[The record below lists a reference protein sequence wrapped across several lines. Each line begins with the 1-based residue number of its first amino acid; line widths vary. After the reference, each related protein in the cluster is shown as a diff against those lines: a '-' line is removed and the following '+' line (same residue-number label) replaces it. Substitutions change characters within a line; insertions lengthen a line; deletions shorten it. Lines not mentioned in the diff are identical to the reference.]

1 MIGFLTFI
9 LFLAGSALLFT
20 YISWRLNGRPE
31 GDFRAFLSVAY
42 ERFKERRAEQ
52 STLNSSNLKVIRSKD
67 LAEAPPRRPGDHDE
81 LKVEKTAREQEIEEL
96 NKLFGDS

>member
-31 GDFRAFLSVAY
+31 GDFRAFLSQAY
-42 ERFKERRAEQ
+42 ERFKERRAEN
-52 STLNSSNLKVIRSKD
+52 STLNSSKLKVIRSKD
-67 LAEAPPRRPGDHDE
+67 LAEAPPRRPG
-81 LKVEKTAREQEIEEL
+81 RECTWRPCAPR
-96 NKLFGDS
+96 